1 MHRFDQ
7 FKRKVPHEVVPFTQ
21 PGRATTRR
29 DLLIMKWRILCL
41 TDHLTHN
48 QHNSIYGLLSGL
60 VQDGRVSEVWLASRS
75 VAGNAD
81 FFGGKVSSML
91 AARVLP
97 GVVYTLDHDH
107 VFSQLE
113 IHDVNEFDAVLL
125 RIPRPIED
133 SFFNFLEKT
142 FSYPDRIINRPSGIL
157 RVSTKE
163 FLLSVPEW
171 CPPMRLIKKIEDI
184 RDMLNTHEAIVIKP
198 LKEYGGKGVVRILNG
213 VVSDGTRQVGLDE
226 WCNKILKRRALPMLG
241 MKYLKR
247 VHEGD
252 KRIIVA
258 NGEFIGAS
266 LRLPAA
272 GGWLCNVSQGGTA
285 SQVGIDQHER
295 KMTKAISKTLLP
307 LGVVLF
313 GMDTLVDDDGKR
325 VLSEI
330 NALSPGGIW
339 PAELQTG
346 KPLTQKTASNL
357 IDFLE
362 KTKG

>member
-1 MHRFDQ
+1 
-7 FKRKVPHEVVPFTQ
+7 
-21 PGRATTRR
+21 
-29 DLLIMKWRILCL
+29 MKWRILCL

-60 VQDGRVSEVWLASRS
+60 VQDIRVSEVWLGSRAVS
-75 VAGNAD
+75 GNSN
-81 FFGGKVSSML
+81 FFDGNGSSL
-91 AARVLP
+91 LTARVLP
-97 GVVYTLDHDH
+97 GIIYTLEHDH
-107 VFSQLE
+107 IFSQLE

-125 RIPRPIED
+125 RVPRPVED
-133 SFFNFLEKT
+133 SFFYFLEKT
-142 FSYPDRIINRPSGIL
+142 FNQPNRIINRPSGIL
-157 RVSTKE
+157 QVSSKE

-171 CPPMRLIKKIEDI
+171 CPPMRLISKIEDI
-184 RDMLNTHEAIVIKP
+184 REMLGVHEAIVIKP

-226 WCNKILKRRALPMLG
+226 WCKKILKRKALPMLG

-258 NGEFIGAS
+258 NGEVIGAS

-272 GGWLCNVSQGGTA
+272 GSWLCNVAQGGTA
-285 SQVGIDQHER
+285 RQVGIDQHER
-295 KMTKAISKTLLP
+295 KMTKAISKILLP
-307 LGVVLF
+307 MGVVLF

-357 IDFLE
+357 IDYLE